1 MSVYTTEIDPQTEN
15 KSMVTKEEQEEGRD
29 RSMGLIDTNHFGK
42 IIALLKFLNHVYESD
57 CFSVHIIKYFNTW
70 PDK

>member
-15 KSMVTKEEQEEGRD
+15 KRMVTKEEHEEGRD

-42 IIALLKFLNHVYESD
+42 IIALLQFLNHVYE
-57 CFSVHIIKYFNTW
+57 
-70 PDK
+70 

>member
-15 KSMVTKEEQEEGRD
+15 KSIVTKEEQEEGRD